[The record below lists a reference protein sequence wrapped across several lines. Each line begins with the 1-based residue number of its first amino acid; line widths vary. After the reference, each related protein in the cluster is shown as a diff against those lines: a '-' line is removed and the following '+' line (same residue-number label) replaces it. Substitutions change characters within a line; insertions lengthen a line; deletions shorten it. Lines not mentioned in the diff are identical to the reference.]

1 MLKMTTIGRKQIYCT
16 GKGAIYKRTLDKAM
30 DHKKNNAGGPKV
42 TNICTKNDFYI
53 FVPND
58 LDLWPLDLSPG
69 RVFTN

>member
-1 MLKMTTIGRKQIYCT
+1 MTTIGRKQIYCT

-58 LDLWPLDLSPG
+58 LDL
-69 RVFTN
+69 